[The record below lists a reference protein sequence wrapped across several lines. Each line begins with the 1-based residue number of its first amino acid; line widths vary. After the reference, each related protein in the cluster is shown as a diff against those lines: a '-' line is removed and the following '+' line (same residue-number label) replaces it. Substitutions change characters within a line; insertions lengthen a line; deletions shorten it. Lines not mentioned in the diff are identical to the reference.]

1 VSDGMEGQEE
11 CGQDG
16 RRDEDRRRKDQ
27 KRSGEKRRG
36 KEEEAD
42 LLAVIMKGWIDAH
55 DGGGS

>member
-1 VSDGMEGQEE
+1 MEGQEE